1 VKKLIAIALILLMT
15 GLASAAEQT
24 LVMVRS
30 PAKSDHVM
38 DVLKETILEYG
49 YQVAHVQRCD
59 GGMAEFHYKSDFYR
73 VVFFGKVEEVR
84 AVLKRHPEM
93 SPYLPLKIAVVA
105 ENKDTVLASVD
116 PRALAPLFP
125 DDPQLQVLLA
135 RWYNDIHSMLDE
147 MRNLNNAQ

>member
-1 VKKLIAIALILLMT
+1 MKKLLVILLML
-15 GLASAAEQT
+15 LAGVVSGTEQT

-30 PAKSDHVM
+30 PAKAAHVM

-49 YQVAHVQRCD
+49 YQTAHVQRCD

-84 AVLKRHPEM
+84 EVLKRHPEM

-105 ENKDTVLASVD
+105 EEDETVLAAVD
-116 PRALAPLFP
+116 PRALAPMFP
-125 DDPQLQVLLA
+125 DDPGLQVLLA
-135 RWYNDIHSMLDE
+135 RWYNDIKAMLEE
-147 MRNLNNAQ
+147 MRDLKRPR

>member
-1 VKKLIAIALILLMT
+1 MKKLLVILLMLLAGAVSGT
-15 GLASAAEQT
+15 GQT

-30 PAKSDHVM
+30 PAKADHVM

-49 YQVAHVQRCD
+49 YQTAHVQRCD

-84 AVLKRHPEM
+84 EVLKRHPEM

-105 ENKDTVLASVD
+105 EEEETVLAAVD
-116 PRALAPLFP
+116 PRALAPMFP
-125 DDPQLQVLLA
+125 DDPGLQVLLA
-135 RWYNDIHSMLDE
+135 RWYNDIKAMLEE
-147 MRNLNNAQ
+147 MRDLKRPR

>member
-1 VKKLIAIALILLMT
+1 VKKLLVILLLL
-15 GLASAAEQT
+15 LAGVASGAGQT

-30 PAKSDHVM
+30 PAKASHVM
-38 DVLKETILEYG
+38 DVLGETILEYG

-84 AVLKRHPEM
+84 EVLRRHPEM

-105 ENKDTVLASVD
+105 EDKDTVLAAVD
-116 PRALAPLFP
+116 PRALAPMFP
-125 DDPQLQVLLA
+125 DDPALQVLMA
-135 RWYNDIHSMLDE
+135 RWYNDINAMLEE
-147 MRNLNNAQ
+147 MRELKQSK

>member
-1 VKKLIAIALILLMT
+1 MKKLLAILLILLA
-15 GLASAAEQT
+15 GVASGAGQT

-30 PAKSDHVM
+30 PAKANHVM
-38 DVLKETILEYG
+38 DVLRETILEYG

-84 AVLKRHPEM
+84 EVLRRHPEM

-105 ENKDTVLASVD
+105 EEEDTVLASVD
-116 PRALAPLFP
+116 PRALGSMFP
-125 DDPQLQVLLA
+125 DDPGLQVLLA
-135 RWYNDIHSMLDE
+135 RWYNDIDAMLEE
-147 MRNLNNAQ
+147 MRDLKNSR